1 MNLFSFGGS
10 ILHESIQFW
19 CIKLPCWPIIYIK
32 LVNEVQLKHQQI
44 YKNLPLSGKTG
55 SCILGYLLAI

>member
-1 MNLFSFGGS
+1 MNLFSFGAS
-10 ILHESIQFW
+10 
-19 CIKLPCWPIIYIK
+19 KLPCWPIIYIK

-44 YKNLPLSGKTG
+44 YKNLPFLKSGKIG